1 MCGIVGSVNTKWA
14 KNPLDS
20 IAHRGPDNQSSFKFE
35 NVFLGHTRLSILDLS
50 DLANQPMM
58 SLDERYVLV
67 YNGELYNHWEIREE
81 LLKKGYKFKSTSD
94 TETLLYSWAEWGS
107 DCLQYFNG
115 IFAFAIFDK
124 IENKLF
130 IVRDRFG
137 VKPLYIYYKNNTF
150 SFSSEMKSLIN
161 IENYDSSINYESI
174 ANYLTFLWSPGSSTM
189 YKYVKKLLP
198 GQLIEIDTIRLKV
211 NYHNYKGND
220 YFNGD
225 YWDLSEEEWIKKID
239 DKLNS
244 AVESQMLSDA
254 PLGFFLSGGLDSS
267 LLVAIAK
274 SQKPNNKLE
283 CFTIDQYENSSGDGF
298 VDDLPYAK
306 KVADYL
312 DVSLN
317 IISSRADWLESF
329 DNMVWQLDEP
339 QADLAPINV
348 SLISKYAKE
357 MGFKV
362 LIGGTGGDDI
372 FSGYRRHQALLIS
385 EKLDIFPK
393 SLLTTISSIIKSIPS
408 VIPKVRRLQKLS
420 RDWGAKD
427 THKLLGY
434 FNWLPNNELCK
445 DLFSIESRKEI
456 ENYDPYSYGEQLL
469 QNYAHL
475 SQLDQMLLLEQNTFL
490 IDHNLN
496 YTDKLSMSH
505 GVEARVPYLD
515 FELVK
520 LAGHIPQSIKIKNNT
535 PKYILKKVAE
545 KYLPMDVI
553 YRSKT
558 GFGAPVK
565 ELIKSG
571 FKNRVLSDLAKL
583 KIEKDGI
590 FNYQTIEKIIKDNN
604 SNKTDYSYNILSLL
618 SIQSWLNQ
626 FPWKI

>member
-1 MCGIVGSVNTKWA
+1 MCGILGSVNTKWIE
-14 KNPLDS
+14 NPLNS
-20 IAHRGPDNQSSFKFE
+20 IANRGPDSQGSFKYE
-35 NVFLGHTRLSILDLS
+35 NVFLGHTRLSILDLT

-58 SLDERYVLV
+58 SSDERYVMV
-67 YNGELYNHWEIREE
+67 YNGEIYNHWAIRND

-94 TETLLYSWAEWGS
+94 TETLLYSWAEWGL

-115 IFAFAIFDK
+115 IFAFAVFDK
-124 IENKLF
+124 KENKLF
-130 IVRDRFG
+130 IARDRFG
-137 VKPLYIYYKNNTF
+137 VKPLYIYKKNNTIA
-150 SFSSEMKSLIN
+150 FSSEMKSLIN
-161 IENYDSSINYESI
+161 IEYFDSSINYESI
-174 ANYLTFLWSPGSSTM
+174 ANYLTFLWSPGSRSM
-189 YKYVKKLLP
+189 YKYVNKLLP
-198 GQLIEIDTIRLKV
+198 GQIVEVDTKKFQIKYYNHKV
-211 NYHNYKGND
+211 TEYY
-220 YFNGD
+220 NGD
-225 YWDLSEEEWIKKID
+225 YWDLSEDEWVKKVD
-239 DKLNS
+239 NKLNM
-244 AVESQMLSDA
+244 AVENQMLSDA

-274 SQKPNNKLE
+274 SQNPNDKIE
-283 CFTIDQYENSSGDGF
+283 SFTIDQYKDSKGDGF
-298 VDDLPYAK
+298 IDDLPYAK
-306 KVADYL
+306 KVASYL

-317 IISSRADWLESF
+317 IIDGRADWLNSF

-357 MGFKV
+357 MGIKV

-372 FSGYRRHQALLIS
+372 FSGYRRHQALLLNNI
-385 EKLDIFPK
+385 LDAFPK
-393 SLLTTISSIIKSIPS
+393 SWLKVVSSIIQSIPS
-408 VIPKVRRLQKLS
+408 GIPKVRRLQKLS

-427 THKLLGY
+427 LHKLLGY
-434 FNWLPNNELCK
+434 FNWLPNNELFK
-445 DLFSIESRKEI
+445 DLFSIESRIKI
-456 ENYDPYSYGEQLL
+456 ENYTPYSYGEKLL

-496 YTDKLSMSH
+496 YTDKLSMAH

-520 LAGHIPQSIKIKNNT
+520 LAGHIPQEMKMKNNV

-545 KYLPMDVI
+545 KYLPKDVI

-565 ELIKSG
+565 ELIKG
-571 FKNRVLSDLAKL
+571 DFKSRVMNDLTRV

-590 FNYQTIEKIIKDNN
+590 FNYQTVEKIIKDNN
-604 SNKTDYSYNILSLL
+604 RNKTDYSYNILSLL

-626 FPWKI
+626 FPWKA

>member
-1 MCGIVGSVNTKWA
+1 MCGIVGSVNTKWVE
-14 KNPLDS
+14 NPLNS
-20 IAHRGPDNQSSFKFE
+20 IDHRGPDSQGSFKYE
-35 NVFLGHTRLSILDLS
+35 NVFLGHTRLSILDLT

-58 SLDERYVLV
+58 SSDERYVMV
-67 YNGELYNHWEIREE
+67 YNGEIYNHWAIRND

-94 TETLLYSWAEWGS
+94 TETLLYSWAEWGL

-115 IFAFAIFDK
+115 IFAFAVFDK
-124 IENKLF
+124 KENKLF
-130 IVRDRFG
+130 IARDRFG
-137 VKPLYIYYKNNTF
+137 VKPLYIYKKNNTIA
-150 SFSSEMKSLIN
+150 FSSEMKSLIN
-161 IENYDSSINYESI
+161 IENFDSSINYESI
-174 ANYLTFLWSPGSSTM
+174 ANYLTFLWSPGSRSM
-189 YKYVKKLLP
+189 YKYVNKLLP
-198 GQLIEIDTIRLKV
+198 GQIVEIDTKKFQIKYYNHKV
-211 NYHNYKGND
+211 TEYY
-220 YFNGD
+220 NGD
-225 YWDLSEEEWIKKID
+225 YWDLSEDEWVKKVD
-239 DKLNS
+239 NKLNM
-244 AVESQMLSDA
+244 AVENQMLSDA

-274 SQKPNNKLE
+274 SQNPNDKIE
-283 CFTIDQYENSSGDGF
+283 SFTIDQYKDSKGDGF
-298 VDDLPYAK
+298 IDDLPYAK
-306 KVADYL
+306 KVASYL

-317 IISSRADWLESF
+317 IIDGRADWLNSF

-357 MGFKV
+357 MGIKV

-372 FSGYRRHQALLIS
+372 FSGYRRHQALLLNNI
-385 EKLDIFPK
+385 LDAFPK
-393 SLLTTISSIIKSIPS
+393 SWLKVVSSIIQSIPS
-408 VIPKVRRLQKLS
+408 GIPKVRRLQKLS

-434 FNWLPNNELCK
+434 FNWLPNNELFK
-445 DLFSIESRKEI
+445 ELFSIESRIEI
-456 ENYDPYSYGEQLL
+456 ENYTPYSYGEKLL

-496 YTDKLSMSH
+496 YTDKLSMVH

-515 FELVK
+515 CELVK
-520 LAGHIPQSIKIKNNT
+520 LVGHIPQEMKMKNNV

-545 KYLPMDVI
+545 KYLPKEVI

-558 GFGAPVK
+558 GFGAPVN
-565 ELIKSG
+565 ELIKG
-571 FKNRVLSDLAKL
+571 DFNNRVMNDLTRV

-590 FNYQTIEKIIKDNN
+590 FNYQTIDKIINDNN
-604 SNKTDYSYNILSLL
+604 RNKTDYSYNILSLL

-626 FPWKI
+626 FPWKT